1 MSGPD
6 IMLAAHAVQP
16 PALFIHELAVNA
28 ASHGSLSRDT
38 GQVAISWNE
47 IPQTKGLA
55 LVWEETGGP
64 PPAGIRKAGFG
75 TVIAEATIR
84 RQLQGSTEREW
95 LDRGVRVVATR
106 SPHMSEP

>member
-1 MSGPD
+1 
-6 IMLAAHAVQP
+6 MLAAHAVQP
-16 PALFIHELAVNA
+16 LALFIHEHAVNA
-28 ASHGSLSRDT
+28 ASHGSLSQDT

-47 IPQTKGLA
+47 IPQIKGLA

-64 PPAGIRKAGFG
+64 PPAGLRKAGFG

-95 LDRGVRVVATR
+95 LDRGVRVVVEVPNVT
-106 SPHMSEP
+106 SET